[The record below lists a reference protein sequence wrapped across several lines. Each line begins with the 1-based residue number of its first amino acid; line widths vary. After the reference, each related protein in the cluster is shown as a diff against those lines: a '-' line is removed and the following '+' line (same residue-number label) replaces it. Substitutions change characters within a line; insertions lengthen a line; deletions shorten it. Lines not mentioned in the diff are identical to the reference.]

1 MIFIPL
7 PSLSALEP
15 LFAGAFFAAKATYL
29 AKINVENIGPILKG
43 QSPESIQYSS
53 VGYGLKE

>member
-1 MIFIPL
+1 MIFISL

-29 AKINVENIGPILKG
+29 TKINVENIRPILKG
-43 QSPESIQYSS
+43 KASEHIQYSS
-53 VGYGLKE
+53 VQHDLKE